1 MISELLLT
9 FGKGHLGEFFNTYLP
24 DFYNEEEVYLEML
37 VSFLP
42 SILAKNDAREEMTP
56 FIQDKIE
63 EITNNFDSFPTN
75 IIKAGGCA
83 FLVELW
89 TEAEEFINEDAS
101 AAILNMLKYLARCE
115 DRAVQYA
122 TISHMF
128 KLLEIFTLN
137 KNPAAPV
144 IYKALIFVCVENHYD
159 DTTRQFM
166 MSNFT
171 SFFETSE
178 AIPVGI
184 LLEPLIK
191 QFMES
196 EGTTYNYN
204 TFDFE
209 FFTNVAKHP
218 KLKLNDAIPLM
229 DALAK
234 IYLNDTAF
242 CFAASVP
249 LMLII
254 SRFKQYPLLM
264 GYTKK
269 FITLALSTLIKDDN
283 PMPES
288 QKTRKRKHIPLP
300 PSRARKSANK
310 GKRDP
315 NSKELEDKL
324 HKVAVIEI

>member
-1 MISELLLT
+1 
-9 FGKGHLGEFFNTYLP
+9 
-24 DFYNEEEVYLEML
+24 
-37 VSFLP
+37 
-42 SILAKNDAREEMTP
+42 
-56 FIQDKIE
+56 
-63 EITNNFDSFPTN
+63 
-75 IIKAGGCA
+75 
-83 FLVELW
+83 
-89 TEAEEFINEDAS
+89 
-101 AAILNMLKYLARCE
+101 
-115 DRAVQYA
+115 
-122 TISHMF
+122 
-128 KLLEIFTLN
+128 
-137 KNPAAPV
+137 
-144 IYKALIFVCVENHYD
+144 
-159 DTTRQFM
+159 
-166 MSNFT
+166 
-171 SFFETSE
+171 
-178 AIPVGI
+178 
-184 LLEPLIK
+184 
-191 QFMES
+191 
-196 EGTTYNYN
+196 
-204 TFDFE
+204 
-209 FFTNVAKHP
+209 
-218 KLKLNDAIPLM
+218 M